1 MSETL
6 KVAMINDGWYPTIG
20 GVVNHVKHLSNA
32 MAANHDVTVDI
43 HTRALVSEHI
53 DRSGD
58 EDLHENVSVIRH
70 PPATEFGNPIGR
82 LATAFTPIPSLL
94 RTDYDIIHGHTYYP
108 SVATML
114 SGKLSGSKSVLTVHG
129 TALNSGTGVVNSPY
143 KNKINRFFE
152 KLFVLRFGYDGVIS
166 VNRNNIDLLEE
177 NHSSVK
183 HIANGINTSQFLPKN
198 TDSDTKHVL
207 FIGRLAKKKR
217 VQDLLKAFDTV
228 HQSTEDVKLIVAGSG
243 PEEEKLKQLKT
254 DLGLGSEVQ
263 FTGRISDE
271 EVIQLYAKADLFVLP
286 SVWEGHPITL
296 LEAWGSETP
305 VVTTKVEGIQEYV
318 SHRSN
323 GYLVPSKSP
332 DELADGIQYALN
344 NPEETAEWVSAA
356 KELVENNYTWAGI
369 ADETLGYYRS
379 LLDD

>member
-1 MSETL
+1 MTESL
-6 KVAMINDGWYPTIG
+6 KIAMVNDGWYPTIG
-20 GVVNHVKHLSNA
+20 GVVNHVKNLSNA

-58 EDLHENVSVIRH
+58 EGLHKDVSVIRH

-82 LATAFTPIPSLL
+82 VATALTPIPSLL
-94 RTDYDIIHGHTYYP
+94 RTDYDIVHGHTYYP

-152 KLFVLRFGYDGVIS
+152 KLFVLRFKYNGVIS
-166 VNRNNIDLLEE
+166 VNRNNVDLLQE
-177 NHSSVK
+177 NHTSVK

-198 TDSDTKHVL
+198 TSEDTKHIL
-207 FIGRLAKKKR
+207 FIGRLAQKKR

-228 HQSTEDVKLIVAGSG
+228 HQSTQDVKLIIAGSG
-243 PEEEKLKQLKT
+243 PEEAKLKQLKIAL
-254 DLGLGSEVQ
+254 DLGSKVE
-263 FTGRISDE
+263 FTGRIPDE
-271 EVIQLYAKADLFVLP
+271 EVIQLYAKADVFVLP

-296 LEAWGSETP
+296 LEAWGSGTP
-305 VVTTKVEGIQEYV
+305 VVTTEVEGIQEYV
-318 SHRSN
+318 THRTN

-332 DELADGIQYALN
+332 EELADGILYALDH
-344 NPEETAEWVSAA
+344 PDEAEEWVSAA
-356 KELVENNYTWAGI
+356 KELVEGKYTWERI
-369 ADETLGYYRS
+369 ADETLEYYRS
-379 LLDD
+379 LLKA

>member
-1 MSETL
+1 MTDKL

-20 GVVNHVKHLSNA
+20 GVVNHVKNLSNA

-43 HTRALVSEHI
+43 HTRALISEHI
-53 DRSGD
+53 NRSGD
-58 EDLHENVSVIRH
+58 EDLHEDVSVIRH
-70 PPATEFGNPIGR
+70 PPVTEFGNPVGR
-82 LATAFTPIPSLL
+82 LATAFTPIPSLF
-94 RTDYDIIHGHTYYP
+94 RTNYDVIHGHTYYP

-129 TALNSGTGVVNSPY
+129 TALNSGTGVVNSLH

-166 VNRNNIDLLEE
+166 VNKNNIDLLEA

-198 TDSDTKHVL
+198 ISEDTKHVL
-207 FIGRLAKKKR
+207 FIGRLAQKKR
-217 VQDLLKAFDTV
+217 VQDLLKAFNTV
-228 HQSTEDVKLIVAGSG
+228 HQSSEDVRLIIAGSG
-243 PEEEKLKQLKT
+243 PEEAKLKQLKM
-254 DLGLGSEVQ
+254 DLGLGTEVQ
-263 FTGRISDE
+263 FTGRIPDE
-271 EVIQLYAKADLFVLP
+271 EVIQLYAKADVFVLP

-305 VVTTKVEGIQEYV
+305 VVTTEVEGIQEYV

-344 NPEETAEWVSAA
+344 HSEETAEWVSAA

-369 ADETLGYYRS
+369 ADETLKYYQS
-379 LLDD
+379 LLDH

>member
-1 MSETL
+1 MTDEL

-20 GVVNHVKHLSNA
+20 GVVNHVKNLSNA
-32 MAANHDVTVDI
+32 MADNHDVTVDI

-58 EDLHENVSVIRH
+58 EGLHEDVSVIRH
-70 PPATEFGNPIGR
+70 PPATEFSNPVGR
-82 LATAFTPIPSLL
+82 IATALTPIPSLL

-129 TALNSGTGVVNSPY
+129 TALNSGTGVVNSTY

-152 KLFVLRFGYDGVIS
+152 KLFVLRFKYDGVIS
-166 VNRNNIDLLEE
+166 VNRNNIDLLQE
-177 NHSSVK
+177 NHTSVK

-198 TDSDTKHVL
+198 TSEDTKHVL
-207 FIGRLAKKKR
+207 FIGRLAQKKR

-228 HQSTEDVKLIVAGSG
+228 HQSTQDVNLIIAGSG
-243 PEEEKLKQLKT
+243 PEEAKLKQLKT
-254 DLGLGSEVQ
+254 DLDLGSEVE
-263 FTGRISDE
+263 FTGRIPDE
-271 EVIQLYAKADLFVLP
+271 VVIQLYAKADVFILP

-318 SHRSN
+318 THRTN

-332 DELADGIQYALN
+332 KELANGILYTLDH
-344 NPEETAEWVSAA
+344 PDEAEDWVSAA
-356 KELVENNYTWAGI
+356 KELVDDKYTWEGI
-369 ADETLGYYRS
+369 ADETLEYYLS
-379 LLDD
+379 LFKA